1 MRIKDIILGKP
12 LKNSELASEKLSK
25 AWGLP
30 VMASDSVSSVAY
42 AGEEILLVLTPVLG
56 MASFRV
62 APLVTL
68 PILLLLLVLV
78 VSYSQ
83 VIDRYPQGGGA
94 YSATKENLGEYPS
107 LVVAASLI
115 TDYIMTVAVSL
126 SSAAA
131 AIVSAFPSLLPHKTA
146 IAVLFI
152 LIITVGNLRGL
163 RESARIFGIPTYIFI
178 ISMGIMIVTGLIRL
192 TSGTIQPITY
202 TPGNPDLVTQNLSAS
217 AEGLT
222 LALLLHAYS
231 SGCTALTGVEAVSNA
246 VPSFKEPSQHNAK
259 MVLFMLG
266 AVNIFIFGGTMLL
279 EAHLHVMPL
288 ENSTVVSQVAQVV
301 FGGTGFSFMYYVVQL
316 FTALILILAANT
328 AYSGLPVLLYI
339 LAHDNYV
346 PRQFAHRGTKLSFSN
361 GIMFICIVA
370 GLLIIGFGADTHKM
384 IPLYTI
390 GVFISFTLCQFGMVQ
405 CWRRTKDPGWK
416 YKLFINGFGALM
428 TLISTCVVIYNKFM
442 EGAWVIIASIPILML
457 LMIYVHRHYTYVGQQ
472 LKMDNLSARHDNA
485 PIGSGQCIVLMESI
499 NKSLLKSINY
509 AKTISKNTTVLH
521 ICSQP
526 EHAAQIRKEWDDLHF
541 SVPLEIVQTP
551 YRDIMQPFDEY
562 IWARE
567 EKLNH
572 GEFITVIIV
581 KFVTDHWYDNLLHSQ
596 TTYFFERMLSKHKN
610 VAPVIMPFHYNPD
623 DIKPEIPHPGPEKE

>member
-222 LALLLHAYS
+222 LALLLA
-231 SGCTALTGVEAVSNA
+231 C
-246 VPSFKEPSQHNAK
+246 
-259 MVLFMLG
+259 LFLR
-266 AVNIFIFGGTMLL
+266 
-279 EAHLHVMPL
+279 LH
-288 ENSTVVSQVAQVV
+288 
-301 FGGTGFSFMYYVVQL
+301 
-316 FTALILILAANT
+316 
-328 AYSGLPVLLYI
+328 
-339 LAHDNYV
+339 
-346 PRQFAHRGTKLSFSN
+346 
-361 GIMFICIVA
+361 
-370 GLLIIGFGADTHKM
+370 GAD
-384 IPLYTI
+384 
-390 GVFISFTLCQFGMVQ
+390 G
-405 CWRRTKDPGWK
+405 R
-416 YKLFINGFGALM
+416 
-428 TLISTCVVIYNKFM
+428 
-442 EGAWVIIASIPILML
+442 
-457 LMIYVHRHYTYVGQQ
+457 
-472 LKMDNLSARHDNA
+472 
-485 PIGSGQCIVLMESI
+485 
-499 NKSLLKSINY
+499 
-509 AKTISKNTTVLH
+509 
-521 ICSQP
+521 
-526 EHAAQIRKEWDDLHF
+526 
-541 SVPLEIVQTP
+541 
-551 YRDIMQPFDEY
+551 
-562 IWARE
+562 
-567 EKLNH
+567 
-572 GEFITVIIV
+572 
-581 KFVTDHWYDNLLHSQ
+581 
-596 TTYFFERMLSKHKN
+596 
-610 VAPVIMPFHYNPD
+610 
-623 DIKPEIPHPGPEKE
+623 